1 MEDGRAA
8 RQRHG
13 GGAFIVRDSL
23 FPIPFGSMQLE
34 SAHYMRTGDLV
45 RHDGGR
51 TGTVTEAMTLWATV
65 RWDDGGADEEVEQLD
80 PRIVVTERAT
90 RE

>member
-1 MEDGRAA
+1 MIAPC
-8 RQRHG
+8 
-13 GGAFIVRDSL
+13 SL
-23 FPIPFGSMQLE
+23 SPVPYSLTFKMQLE

-51 TGTVTEAMTLWATV
+51 TGTVLEAMTLWATV

-80 PRIVVTERAT
+80 PRIIVTERAT